1 MKSSEYTS
9 TSRERESL
17 KMRCQCHW
25 KPALLALLILICIG
39 LTDGA
44 AQSGKAEPSYEYPT
58 QARWSRL
65 NNQIY
70 NSLTFEQAR
79 RGVPEIKLLSNKQQE
94 IEYIGDKKDLVDL
107 KLWQE
112 SPSRIIFHNGK
123 YHTWIMHITYYKEVG
138 RIEEAR
144 NYYLTSDDGTRWKVE
159 TELLP
164 GEPGSFD
171 DFWREGLQVVAFEG
185 KFWMFYAANATDD
198 VKYGNDKRNGYRMNG
213 IGLLVADQ
221 PEGPWKR
228 ATDKPLF
235 VRSEDPNAW
244 DYDMT
249 NNPYPVYF
257 KGKWF
262 IYYKS
267 KNTQKGITRTLQGV
281 AVADAI
287 TGPYVKYENNPICDG
302 HGSFVWAW
310 RGGIT
315 MLPFGAKGKIHWSP
329 DGLHWHN
336 VDDPASRR
344 INTPIY
350 SAFYLPHDPLSG
362 TPVTREEPDQ
372 FWGLETRQSKNA
384 NPRDWSIVRGT
395 ATFNPP
401 VKRKRK

>member
-1 MKSSEYTS
+1 
-9 TSRERESL
+9 
-17 KMRCQCHW
+17 MRCQCHW
-25 KPALLALLILICIG
+25 KPALLALLIFTYIG

-44 AQSGKAEPSYEYPT
+44 AQSRKVQPSYEYPT

-79 RGVPEIKLLSNKQQE
+79 RGVPEITLLSKKQEE
-94 IEYIGDKKDLVDL
+94 IEYIGDKKELIDLN
-107 KLWQE
+107 LWQE
-112 SPSRIIFHNGK
+112 SPSRIIFHKGK
-123 YHTWIMHITYYKEVG
+123 YHTWIMHLTFYREVG
-138 RIEEAR
+138 RLEKPK
-144 NYYLTSDDGTRWKVE
+144 NYYLTSEDGYRWKVE
-159 TELLP
+159 AELPP

-171 DFWREGLQVVAFEG
+171 DFWREGLQVVAFDG
-185 KFWMFYAANATDD
+185 KFWMFYAGNATDD
-198 VKYGNDKRNGYRMNG
+198 VKYGNDKRNGDRRNA

-221 PEGPWKR
+221 PEGPWRR

-281 AVADAI
+281 AVADSI

-315 MLPFGAKGKIHWSP
+315 MLPFGANGKIHWSP

-336 VDDPASRR
+336 VDDPASRK
-344 INTPIY
+344 IKTPIY

-362 TPVTREEPDQ
+362 TPVTRDEPDE
-372 FWGLETRQSKNA
+372 FWGLETRTTKNDS
-384 NPRDWSIVRGT
+384 PRDWGIFRGT
-395 ATFNPP
+395 ATFNPA
-401 VKRKRK
+401 VKGKRR

>member
-1 MKSSEYTS
+1 
-9 TSRERESL
+9 
-17 KMRCQCHW
+17 MRCQCHW
-25 KPALLALLILICIG
+25 KPALFALLILICIG
-39 LTDGA
+39 LTDGL
-44 AQSGKAEPSYEYPT
+44 AQSRKVEPSYEYPT

-79 RGVPEIKLLSNKQQE
+79 RGVPEITLLSKKLEE

-123 YHTWIMHITYYKEVG
+123 YHTWIMHLTYYKEVG

-144 NYYLTSDDGTRWKVE
+144 NYYLTSEDGYSWKVE
-159 TELLP
+159 TECPP

-171 DFWREGLQVVAFEG
+171 DLWREGLQVVAFEG
-185 KFWMFYAANATDD
+185 KFWMFYAGNASDG
-198 VKYGNDKRNGYRMNG
+198 VRYGNDLRTGARKGDPRHG

-235 VRSEDPNAW
+235 VRSDDPEAW
-244 DYDMT
+244 DFDMV

-267 KNTQKGITRTLQGV
+267 RNSQKRYGVSTLQGV
-281 AVADAI
+281 AVADSI

-315 MLPFGAKGKIHWSP
+315 MLPFGANGKIHWSP

-336 VDDPASRR
+336 VDDPASRG
-344 INTPIY
+344 INTPVY

-362 TPVTREEPDQ
+362 TPVTREEPDEI
-372 FWGLETRQSKNA
+372 WGLETKKAGNNS
-384 NPRDWSIVRGT
+384 PRAWSIVRGT
-395 ATFNPP
+395 ATFNPA
-401 VKRKRK
+401 VKGKGK